1 MAEAQGD
8 EEAGGEGL
16 VTATLTYLAEALVEH
31 PDDVAV
37 STVPGEGTTTVFRL
51 HVNPEDMGRV
61 IGRHGRIARA
71 IRQVTRA
78 AAAKAGVSA
87 YIEIVDDGASP
98 IPDPIDG

>member
-8 EEAGGEGL
+8 EEAAGQSL
-16 VTATLTYLAEALVEH
+16 VTATLTYLAKALVEH
-31 PDDVAV
+31 PDDVEVTTA
-37 STVPGEGTTTVFRL
+37 PGEGTTTVFSL

-78 AAAKAGVSA
+78 AAAKSGVSA
-87 YIEIVDDGASP
+87 YIEIVDQ
-98 IPDPIDG
+98 